1 MRKPTTK
8 DRINLRV
15 WRYDGVIQIENIVGY
30 LQYPIAIHRS
40 IHEHQEIQDKQRK
53 RHSSRWHVTHI
64 PTGKSFGIQT
74 GDWDLAFGYV
84 KEIVDHPVLL
94 MITDDTMSGHPMYQD
109 LIKTHQEARKKWNVQ
124 PNGQILST
132 LFATPK
138 QIGYN
143 TYTDPNHRGA
153 YV

>member
-64 PTGKSFGIQT
+64 PTGKSFGIRT
-74 GDWDLAFGYV
+74 RDWESITYYV
-84 KEIVDHPVLL
+84 DSIKDEPALL
-94 MITDDTMSGHPMYQD
+94 MLTDKTMTEHPCFQ
-109 LIKTHQEARKKWNVQ
+109 Q
-124 PNGQILST
+124 LSDRHFE
-132 LFATPK
+132 LRK
-138 QIGYN
+138 QIGY
-143 TYTDPNHRGA
+143 
-153 YV
+153 

>member
-64 PTGKSFGIQT
+64 PTGKSFGIRT
-74 GDWDLAFGYV
+74 TDWESITYYV
-84 KEIVDHPVLL
+84 DSIKDEPALL
-94 MITDDTMSGHPMYQD
+94 MLTDKTMTEHPCFQ
-109 LIKTHQEARKKWNVQ
+109 Q
-124 PNGQILST
+124 LSDRHFE
-132 LFATPK
+132 LRK
-138 QIGYN
+138 QIGY
-143 TYTDPNHRGA
+143 
-153 YV
+153 

>member
-1 MRKPTTK
+1 MKKPTTK

-15 WRYDGVIQIENIVGY
+15 WRYDGVKQVENIVGY

-40 IHEHQEIQDKQRK
+40 IEEHQEILDKIRH

-74 GDWDLAFGYV
+74 GDWDSAVGYAQEV
-84 KEIVDHPVLL
+84 VDHPVLL

-109 LIKTHQEARKKWNVQ
+109 LINTHKQARKKWNV
-124 PNGQILST
+124 
-132 LFATPK
+132 
-138 QIGYN
+138 
-143 TYTDPNHRGA
+143 
-153 YV
+153 

>member
-15 WRYDGVIQIENIVGY
+15 WRYDGVIQIENLVGHM
-30 LQYPIAIHRS
+30 QYPIAIHRS

-53 RHSSRWHVTHI
+53 RHSSRWHVTHV

-109 LIKTHQEARKKWNVQ
+109 LIEKHQQARRKWNV
-124 PNGQILST
+124 
-132 LFATPK
+132 
-138 QIGYN
+138 
-143 TYTDPNHRGA
+143 
-153 YV
+153 

>member
-1 MRKPTTK
+1 MKKPTTK

-15 WRYDGVIQIENIVGY
+15 WRMDGVKQVENIIGY

-40 IHEHQEIQDKQRK
+40 IHEHQEIQEKRRQ

-74 GDWDLAFGYV
+74 GDWDSAIGYV
-84 KEIVDHPVLL
+84 QAIVDHPVLL

-109 LIKTHQEARKKWNVQ
+109 LIETHQQARRKWNV
-124 PNGQILST
+124 
-132 LFATPK
+132 
-138 QIGYN
+138 
-143 TYTDPNHRGA
+143 
-153 YV
+153 